1 MIRSSRASGRPS
13 WEGNGHHY
21 YELRAG
27 SRIEFVV
34 NAGKGTATGPFLDR
48 LPRVS
53 RLGEFGWPLIASL
66 GGTALVT
73 APRYFASTQ
82 LCSNCGVKTKLRLR
96 DRIYRCRDGC
106 PPIDRDLNAAIN
118 LARLGDHTNSG
129 ETGTGTGSRP
139 AASVTA
145 GDGRGAIQK
154 TCPTT
159 TAVGTAGGD
168 EASTPHTT
176 HPGAG
181 TAAPQGE
188 AA

>member
-1 MIRSSRASGRPS
+1 VIRSSRASGRPS

-73 APRYFASTQ
+73 ATTVGYTGKRLWRFLRRPRLT
-82 LCSNCGVKTKLRLR
+82 VKEK
-96 DRIYRCRDGC
+96 CQ
-106 PPIDRDLNAAIN
+106 
-118 LARLGDHTNSG
+118 SG
-129 ETGTGTGSRP
+129 
-139 AASVTA
+139 
-145 GDGRGAIQK
+145 
-154 TCPTT
+154 
-159 TAVGTAGGD
+159 
-168 EASTPHTT
+168 
-176 HPGAG
+176 
-181 TAAPQGE
+181 
-188 AA
+188 